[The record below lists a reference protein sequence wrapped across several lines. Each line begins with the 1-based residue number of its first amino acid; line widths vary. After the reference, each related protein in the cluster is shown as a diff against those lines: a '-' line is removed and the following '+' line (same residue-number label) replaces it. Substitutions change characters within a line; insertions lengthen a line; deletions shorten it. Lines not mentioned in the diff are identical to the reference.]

1 MKWMTNGSNISDT
14 SGNLKPNTI
23 EYYTQKLS
31 SKEYFLFEFANANVR
46 EGGRVPV
53 QC

>member
-31 SKEYFLFEFANANVR
+31 SNEYFFLFEFANVR